1 MARSRSATRRGR
13 RAPATIIRPEKL
25 HEAQKR
31 LEEIGSPAFTISD
44 VRSHGLQTGIRGTW
58 RGEPYVLQVVHKI
71 KVEVLCDHGQV
82 DQVAK
87 TLAEASRTGQL
98 EMESSSSPRWT

>member
-1 MARSRSATRRGR
+1 
-13 RAPATIIRPEKL
+13 L
-25 HEAQKR
+25 HEARKR
-31 LEEIGSPAFTISD
+31 LEEIGSPAFTICD

-58 RGEPYVLQVVHKI
+58 RGEPYVRQVVHKI

-87 TLAEASRTGQL
+87 TLAEASRTGQPGDGVVFV
-98 EMESSSSPRWT
+98 SPVDRIWEIRTGQEGFGAVYSH